1 MKSEVKP
8 HVGKKNGAFGEKF
21 NFFNVVKLQL
31 DFLLGVTSR
40 LVSSV
45 YLQKS
50 LRCPWMGTTAVT
62 VLQLPGG
69 LAAPQEQAAFSQQ
82 QILNPKLLPPF
93 CLGVQKVYFKW
104 PVPGRRLSTWIQ
116 VFPLSQPSL
125 HLHVLTPPA
134 ASLVS
139 CAIFFSSLGF
149 SHLFACCV
157 F

>member
-1 MKSEVKP
+1 MAQCLKAGALEAEVPVWKLSWATCGCDCAAGGSSSAGM
-8 HVGKKNGAFGEKF
+8 VLLSGGA
-21 NFFNVVKLQL
+21 
-31 DFLLGVTSR
+31 
-40 LVSSV
+40 
-45 YLQKS
+45 
-50 LRCPWMGTTAVT
+50 
-62 VLQLPGG
+62 
-69 LAAPQEQAAFSQQ
+69 AAPRSKPRSPSGGFWLCGTCS
-82 QILNPKLLPPF
+82 LLF
-93 CLGVQKVYFKW
+93 VSALGKFYFKW

-149 SHLFACCV
+149 SRLFACCV